1 MRSSPA
7 PSNRRLLTYTQAAN
21 AVAENVR
28 ALGGVIPVATLIANR
43 ICDAGSG
50 PRLQPAEFQA
60 AKQYRDATLRNTL
73 ATNTGFVPERNLK
86 AIKDHL
92 FAITSP
98 ERKEAVEEWVL
109 ADWIHSRLID
119 HAEMLFKLSS
129 THPKV
134 YEAAFG
140 PSVNQTIELARRGNV
155 KHAWVRDL
163 CINQARFVLV
173 ASAHYRTRHVRQ
185 IATSPLGG
193 LFCGIEDWKSAGHV
207 LLTTIA
213 EPALRIQRIYE
224 CAQTFLGTD
233 KAVRNVLA
241 EKKLL
246 LNNEAGDFVHLVAL
260 EVRAILQRR
269 QIDPGKVEAF
279 LDQTWDPLVEA
290 GAITRKTVRDE
301 GLNNISLSSLWYGLE
316 PSELSAYIAIQL
328 LKALNAVDD
337 LVDRA
342 LLGRKGQLVAWEPT
356 KAAATI
362 ATTILRY
369 ESRPD
374 RETVQ
379 MGKSR
384 SGGDGGIDAGFNGSR
399 KPLATMLEK
408 ISDPAIEKAVSDVFG
423 IDPTRLFL

>member
-1 MRSSPA
+1 MRPNTVS
-7 PSNRRLLTYTQAAN
+7 SNRRLLTHTQAAN

-28 ALGGVIPVATLIANR
+28 ALGGVFSVAILIANW

-50 PRLQPAEFQA
+50 SSVQPAELQTA
-60 AKQYRDATLRNTL
+60 TRCRDAALRSTL
-73 ATNTGFVPERNLK
+73 ASNTGFVPERNLK
-86 AIKDHL
+86 AIEDHL
-92 FAITSP
+92 LSIASP
-98 ERKEAVEEWVL
+98 ERRSAVEEWVL
-109 ADWIHSRLID
+109 ADWIRNRLSD
-119 HAEMLFKLSS
+119 HAEMLYKLSS
-129 THPKV
+129 THPEV
-134 YEAAFG
+134 YRAAFG
-140 PSVNQTIELARRGNV
+140 PSVSQTIQLAQRENINP
-155 KHAWVRDL
+155 AWVRDP

-185 IATSPLGG
+185 IATSPYGG

-207 LLTTIA
+207 LLTTVA
-213 EPALRIQRIYE
+213 EPALRIERIYE
-224 CAQTFLGTD
+224 YAQTFLGTD
-233 KAVRNVLA
+233 KAVRKMLA
-241 EKKLL
+241 KKKLL
-246 LNNEAGDFVHLVAL
+246 LNNDAGDFVYLVAL

-269 QIDPGKVEAF
+269 QVDQGKVEAF
-279 LDQTWDPLVEA
+279 LNQTSDPLVEA
-290 GAITRKTVRDE
+290 GAITRKTVRDK

-337 LVDRA
+337 LVDGA
-342 LLGRKGQLVAWEPT
+342 LMGRKGKPIDWEPT
-356 KAAATI
+356 KSAAAI

-379 MGKSR
+379 MGSSR
-384 SGGDGGIDAGFNGSR
+384 SGGDGGIDAGHNGSR

-408 ISDPAIEKAVSDVFG
+408 IRDPAVEKAVADVFG

>member
-1 MRSSPA
+1 MYSSPVT
-7 PSNRRLLTYTQAAN
+7 SNRRLLTYTQAAN

-28 ALGGVIPVATLIANR
+28 ALGGVFPVAILIANR
-43 ICDAGSG
+43 ICDSGSG
-50 PRLQPAEFQA
+50 PHVQPAEFQA
-60 AKQYRDATLRNTL
+60 AKRSRDAALRSTL
-73 ATNTGFVPERNLK
+73 ASNIGFVPERNLK

-92 FAITSP
+92 LAITSP
-98 ERKEAVEEWVL
+98 ERKTAVEEWVL
-109 ADWIHSRLID
+109 ADWIHNRLID
-119 HAEMLFKLSS
+119 HAEMLFTLSS

-140 PSVNQTIELARRGNV
+140 PSVNQTIELAQRDDV
-155 KHAWVRDL
+155 KHVWLRDL

-185 IATSPLGG
+185 IATRPHGG

-224 CAQTFLGTD
+224 CAQTFFGTD
-233 KAVRNVLA
+233 KAVRQMLA
-241 EKKLL
+241 QKNLL
-246 LNNEAGDFVHLVAL
+246 LNNEAGGLVYLIAL

-269 QIDPGKVEAF
+269 KIDPGKVEAF
-279 LDQTWDPLVEA
+279 LDQTWDPLVKA
-290 GAITRKTVRDE
+290 GTITRKTVRDE

-342 LLGRKGQLVAWEPT
+342 LLGRNGKPVDWEPT

-384 SGGDGGIDAGFNGSR
+384 SGGDRGIDAGHNGSR
-399 KPLATMLEK
+399 KPLATMIEK
-408 ISDPAIEKAVSDVFG
+408 ISDPAIEKAVADAFG